1 METNMNQNTNPQPE
15 TNQGQYQPYQQPQY
29 QQNYYQQQAY
39 GQYRPPVN
47 PAKPSGLAI
56 ASMILGICS
65 IVFCA
70 GVITGLICAILA
82 IVFASKMAKQAPGG
96 DLGPSRGFVNAGK
109 ICGIIGLILSILFI
123 VIWVLYVVLFIYL
136 FQELTPYL
144 QDLTPYL
151 DGNIDIQINAA
162 SLLN

>member
-1 METNMNQNTNPQPE
+1 MEFNQNPNPQPSQSPSYQQQP
-15 TNQGQYQPYQQPQY
+15 QGQYQQEYSQPYQPYPQY
-29 QQNYYQQQAY
+29 SSPINQN
-39 GQYRPPVN
+39 
-47 PAKPSGLAI
+47 KPSGMAI
-56 ASMILGICS
+56 ASMVLGICS

-82 IVFASKMAKQAPGG
+82 IVFASKAAKQAPGG
-96 DLGPSRGFVNAGK
+96 DLGPSRGFIKAGK
-109 ICGIIGLILSILFI
+109 ICGIIGLVLSILFI
-123 VIWVLYVVLFIYL
+123 VIWVLYVILFIYL

-144 QDLTPYL
+144 QDMTPYL

>member
-29 QQNYYQQQAY
+29 QPNDYQQQAY
-39 GQYRPPVN
+39 APYRPPVN

-82 IVFASKMAKQAPGG
+82 IVFASKAAKQAPGG
-96 DLGPSRGFVNAGK
+96 DLGPSRGFIKAGK
-109 ICGIIGLILSILFI
+109 ICGIIGLVLSILFI
-123 VIWVLYVVLFIYL
+123 VIWVLYVILFIYL

-151 DGNIDIQINAA
+151 DGNIDIQINGA